1 MRIKL
6 KAERGKIQKD
16 SEFAERVAIVKL
28 GARIRHFRKARKLT
42 MAELSAQIHVS
53 QPAISQ
59 WETGRDCPSS
69 HMMVKLLKALKITT
83 DDLFAETE
91 VPTSNVESG
100 PAQVGSVPAM
110 PVDVPVYGTAVG
122 GNEGDFSF
130 NGQVLDY
137 VRRPPGV
144 QKLKNMYALWVV
156 GDSMAPWNKKG
167 DLIYV
172 TPARTPAVGDYVVVE
187 LGGATENEPGVAM
200 VKLLTGKTATQLKL
214 KQYNPA
220 REFSVPLS
228 SVKAMHKVLS
238 LRDLLGV

>member
-16 SEFAERVAIVKL
+16 SEIAERVAIVKL
-28 GARIRHFRKARKLT
+28 GARIKHFRKARKLT
-42 MAELSAQIHVS
+42 MAELSEMIDVS

-59 WETGRDCPSS
+59 WETGKDCPSS

-83 DDLFAETE
+83 DELFDEA
-91 VPTSNVESG
+91 PLTSNVEGG
-100 PAQVGSVPAM
+100 PGQASQIPLM

-122 GNEGDFSF
+122 GSEGDFSF
-130 NGQVLDY
+130 NGQVSDY

-144 QKLKNMYALWVV
+144 LKLKNMYALWVV

-167 DLIYV
+167 DLIYI
-172 TPARTPAVGDYVVVE
+172 TPARTPVVGDYVVVE
-187 LGGATENEPGVAM
+187 LSGAAENEPGVAM

-220 REFSVPLS
+220 REFTVPLS
-228 SVKAMHKVLS
+228 NVKAMHKVLS